1 MNEVCEGL
9 KDYFDAMLG
18 TQLLYKFERPQ
29 YSDVSNS
36 LFVPLE
42 PDVNAKAKLD
52 KIAVLCTQCFYV
64 SVHHKFNMHCHE

>member
-36 LFVPLE
+36 LFVSLE

-52 KIAVLCTQCFYV
+52 KIAVLCTVFLCLRTPQVQYAL
-64 SVHHKFNMHCHE
+64 S